1 MMTRWALPAAREDAL
16 HRRGW
21 IAFPEYF
28 DEQPELGLAA

>member
-1 MMTRWALPAAREDAL
+1 MLRHWARTARGDAL

-28 DEQPELGLAA
+28 DEQPELGRAA